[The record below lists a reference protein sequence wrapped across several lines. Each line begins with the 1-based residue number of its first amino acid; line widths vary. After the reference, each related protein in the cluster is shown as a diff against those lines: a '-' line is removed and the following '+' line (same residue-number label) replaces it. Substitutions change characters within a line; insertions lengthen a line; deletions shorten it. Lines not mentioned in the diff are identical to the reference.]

1 MRFSTQQEGW
11 FAVGTAI
18 AAGIVSY
25 WDERAAIILAIIALV
40 IIALHEFAK
49 RGNRS
54 IRDATQARTEQKEEN
69 KETIMNLFN
78 GRREITNDDVEFL
91 LRVSDSTATNY
102 LQELEDEGRIEQLG
116 TTGRHVRY
124 RKR

>member
-1 MRFSTQQEGW
+1 L
-11 FAVGTAI
+11 FAIGTALV
-18 AAGIVSY
+18 AAALSY
-25 WDERAAIILAIIALV
+25 WDMQAATVLAILALV
-40 IIALHEFAK
+40 ILALIEFAK
-49 RGNRS
+49 RGSRS
-54 IRDATQARTEQKEEN
+54 LREATETRSEQKAEN

-124 RKR
+124 RRKGE